1 MFQQEV
7 MTNASNTLTLLLLKE
22 VIIIFLIIYN

>member
-22 VIIIFLIIYN
+22 IIIIFLIIYN